1 MAKHDDDRILT
12 KPSLCNNTTYGQEA
26 AADNMG
32 DITVTIP
39 FLGGLLV
46 RNVVIPVVVVVVVV
60 VVVE

>member
-12 KPSLCNNTTYGQEA
+12 NPSLCNNTTYGQEA
-26 AADNMG
+26 AADSMG

-46 RNVVIPVVVVVVVV
+46 RNVVIPVVVVVVV
-60 VVVE
+60 E